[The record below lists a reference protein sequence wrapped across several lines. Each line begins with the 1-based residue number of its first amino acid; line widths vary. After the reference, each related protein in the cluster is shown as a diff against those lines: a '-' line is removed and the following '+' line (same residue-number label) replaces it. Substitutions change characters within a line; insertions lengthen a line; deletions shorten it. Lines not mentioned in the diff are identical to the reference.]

1 MPLWDNGRNWL
12 LFDTLDPYTGQGFGS
27 SLPGFTEHTLPD
39 AQVGG
44 THETDYAMVAK
55 TAMSSL
61 GQAAANTDLDANTYH
76 RDYGHGLFRERR
88 HWKQKEEDGGKMLEG
103 DFGHFGY
110 RDHFDIVPPLPP
122 AHIFGRAAATNA
134 NRRFLTFFKGKGS
147 NSVRRAVIDLHDPTR
162 GVIMVDSSGKGKK
175 EFSYD
180 CAYTCVHFV
189 RV

>member
-1 MPLWDNGRNWL
+1 
-12 LFDTLDPYTGQGFGS
+12 
-27 SLPGFTEHTLPD
+27 
-39 AQVGG
+39 
-44 THETDYAMVAK
+44 
-55 TAMSSL
+55 MSSL

-76 RDYGHGLFRERR
+76 HDYGNGLFRKRR
-88 HWKQKEEDGGKMLEG
+88 HWKQREEDGGKMLEG

-134 NRRFLTFFKGKGS
+134 DRRFLTFFKGKGS

-189 RV
+189 RVQMRVCALLPPDLLRRTVPSRTAPSPPSPLSLFLSLSLSLPRA